1 MLEQYTARDFK
12 FDSKL
17 LSSSHINFFFGA
29 GLNGDAFP
37 QMSGFLKTIES
48 LEKALGRSMENFE
61 TDLDDLTESRSERVF
76 NTFKKE
82 FAEIHQSLDY
92 NKKSVIDIEQ
102 MFQQVNRLI
111 IESENRT
118 VTTKQVNIYTLNYDE
133 IVEYTLRKL
142 GLLHNVVSSSN
153 IDSHDK
159 FFELVGFNYVSNR
172 YLPTYLI
179 SKIHGD
185 ITNPILP
192 GRKKYDTTLESKRF
206 EILFKMKSQLSR
218 INSVLIIIGYSGR
231 DKHIN
236 RLIKDCITSGLTIY
250 WFRYDISENIPQE
263 MEGRI
268 TVIDQTDQNQRKNM
282 TEICSSKLEE
292 LWGIKSEE

>member
-1 MLEQYTARDFK
+1 MSENYAGKNFR
-12 FDSKL
+12 FDSKI

-29 GLNGDAFP
+29 GVNGDAFP
-37 QMSGFLKTIES
+37 QMSGFLKTVDA
-48 LEKALGRSMENFE
+48 LEKALGRKMANFE
-61 TDLDDLTESRSERVF
+61 SDLDDLTDSKSERVY
-76 NTFKKE
+76 NIFKKE
-82 FAEIHQSLDY
+82 FIEIHQNLDFS
-92 NKKSVIDIEQ
+92 NKSILDIET
-102 MFQQVNRLI
+102 MFQQINRLI

-118 VTTKQVNIYTLNYDE
+118 ITTKQVNIYTLNYDE
-133 IVEYTLRKL
+133 IVEYSLRKL

-159 FFELVGFNYVSNR
+159 FFELVGFNYVSSR

-218 INSVLIIIGYSGR
+218 INSILMVIGYSGR

-236 RLIKDCITSGLTIY
+236 RLIKDCITSGLTIF
-250 WFRYDISENIPQE
+250 WFRYDSSEKIPEE
-263 MEGRI
+263 MEGRVTI
-268 TVIDQTDQNQRKNM
+268 IDQFDQEQKENLTK
-282 TEICSSKLEE
+282 ICSMKLEE
-292 LWGIKSEE
+292 LWDIKLEE

>member
-37 QMSGFLKTIES
+37 QMSGFSKTIES